1 MLRREMTF
9 FRQQWTVAFQLF
21 AVCGFAA
28 VSHAQQTATPTP
40 PAPAPATTTP
50 VGINDAFLDA
60 RLDPN
65 EWINRFEVE
74 SREVFTARQAI
85 VRTVGFKPGNIVADI
100 GAGTGLYTV
109 LFAHAASPNGWVY
122 AVDIAPRFVEHI
134 ATRAA
139 EAGITNVTPVL
150 CTQTSVSLPPA
161 SIDVAFVCDT
171 YHHFEH
177 PADTLASIHQALRPA
192 GRLVVVD
199 FKREEG
205 VSSEWVMSHVRAGK
219 EVVIEEIEA
228 AGFRLLVEPQLPGLA
243 ENYLLIFQRAAST
256 DE

>member
-1 MLRREMTF
+1 MRRCNSSI
-9 FRQQWTVAFQLF
+9 RPAAAIGLIALF
-21 AVCGFAA
+21 C
-28 VSHAQQTATPTP
+28 
-40 PAPAPATTTP
+40 PATTVRSQPATAPAAANATP
-50 VGINDAFLDA
+50 AGINDAFLDA
-60 RLDPN
+60 KLDPN
-65 EWINRFEVE
+65 EWIKRFEVE

-85 VRTVGFKPGNIVADI
+85 VRAVGLKSGDTVADI

-109 LFAHAASPNGWVY
+109 LFAHAANPNGWVY

-150 CTQTSVSLPPA
+150 CSQTSVNLPPA

-177 PADTLASIHQALRPA
+177 PADTLASIHQSLRSG
-192 GRLVVVD
+192 GRLVIID

-228 AGFRLLVEPQLPGLA
+228 ASFKLLAEPQVAGLN
-243 ENYLLIFQRAAST
+243 ENYMLIFDRPT
-256 DE
+256 VNDE